1 VKVHDE
7 QYDYMI
13 GWFRMQ
19 NQDSCPFCQIQH
31 IILRNSL
38 AVAVYDKYPV
48 SPGHLLIIP
57 MRHIADYFDA
67 TKDELQA
74 MCDLIKQGKVLL
86 DRERQPDGYNIGV
99 NCGEAAGQTVMH
111 LHIHLIPRYLGD
123 LANPRGGVR
132 GVIPDRRIY

>member
-1 VKVHDE
+1 MK
-7 QYDYMI
+7 
-13 GWFRMQ
+13 
-19 NQDSCPFCQIQH
+19 NQDSCPFCRIQD
-31 IILRNSL
+31 IVLENRL
-38 AVAVYDKYPV
+38 AVAFYDKYPV

-57 MRHIADYFDA
+57 RRHVADYFDA
-67 TKDELQA
+67 TRDELQA
-74 MCDLIKQGKVLL
+74 ISDLIKQGKVLL

-123 LANPRGGVR
+123 LENPRGGVR